1 MNNKVRILIADDHP
15 LYRRGLRQ
23 VVEAEPDLEV
33 LFEAGDGEI
42 ALESIRGLKPDVAV
56 LDIGM
61 PKLDGLGVA
70 RAARRE
76 SLPVAII
83 FLTMYREEKIFERAL
98 ELGVKGYLLKDNA
111 TTDVVIGIRAAAAG
125 QHYVSPE
132 LTTYLVKR
140 GNPIPSSDARRPG
153 VEALT
158 PTERRVL
165 GLLAEYKTSK
175 EIGEELFMSRRT
187 VETHRTN
194 ICQKLDIHG
203 SHALMKFALEHKALL
218 S

>member
-1 MNNKVRILIADDHP
+1 MNNRVRILIADDHP

-33 LFEAGDGEI
+33 LFEAGDGES
-42 ALESIRGLKPDVAV
+42 ALESIRALRPDVAV

-70 RAARRE
+70 RAARAE
-76 SLPVAII
+76 SLSVALI
-83 FLTMYREEKIFERAL
+83 FLTMHREEKIFERAL
-98 ELGVKGYLLKDNA
+98 ELGVKGYLLKDSAAN
-111 TTDVVIGIRAAAAG
+111 DVVICIRAAAAG

-140 GNPIPSSDARRPG
+140 SKSATASGAQRPG

-158 PTERRVL
+158 ATERRVL
-165 GLLAEYKTSK
+165 SLLAEYKTSK
-175 EIGEELFMSRRT
+175 EISEELFLSRRT
-187 VETHRTN
+187 VETHRAN
-194 ICQKLDIHG
+194 ISIKLNISG
-203 SHALMKFALEHKALL
+203 RHALMKFALEHKALL